1 MKRTIGMLGALAF
14 ILVVSVAA
22 WTVPDKGEGDHNHQ
36 SIMFQEYL
44 EVLSDGLQGNNF
56 VLSGCALTGGADMT
70 PAIAK
75 GAVMTAGVLKPV
87 TAGDVTIGTADA
99 TNPRFDLVVVNSSGT
114 KAVRAGTAAAVPKPP
129 ARTANDVVLYVC
141 YVPANDTSIET
152 TKCVDMRVFR
162 NGTPQVISKVT
173 TARTVNTSTA
183 ANSIW
188 ATAPV
193 IPNGLF
199 LTGKILRVRAGGNF
213 LLNSGTPTL
222 RLEILYGGTTMYS
235 FITAAATADADRR
248 AWHIDFEIA
257 AQANNDQAMAGDF
270 QMTDPLNATATP
282 TTGIGPWTNAAGS
295 EEGGFGIS
303 GSAAVDSD
311 AADRTLD
318 VRFTMNVSNA
328 ADEMVVEFATVE
340 LL

>member
-1 MKRTIGMLGALAF
+1 MNRTIGKLAALAF
-14 ILVVSVAA
+14 MLAVGLAA
-22 WTVPDKGEGDHNHQ
+22 WTIPDKGEGDHNHQ

-44 EVLSDGLQGNNF
+44 EVLSDGLQGNNY

-75 GAVMTAGVLKPV
+75 GAVVSAGVMFPV
-87 TAGDVTIGTADA
+87 TAGDVTIGTANA

-114 KAVRAGTAAAVPKPP
+114 KAVRAGTAAATPKPP

-152 TKCVDMRVFR
+152 TKCVDLRVFR
-162 NGTPQVISKVT
+162 NGTPMVIHKVT
-173 TARTVNTSTA
+173 TARTVDTSTA

-188 ATAPV
+188 ATPPV

-199 LTGKILRVRAGGNF
+199 LAGKILRVRAGGNF

-222 RLEILYGGTTMYS
+222 RLIVSYGGTTMYS

-248 AWHIDFEIA
+248 AWHLDFEIA
-257 AQANNDQAMAGDF
+257 AQGNSDQALAGVLDI
-270 QMTDPLNATATP
+270 TDILTATATP
-282 TTGIGPWTNAAGS
+282 TTGIGPFTNAAGS
-295 EEGGFGIS
+295 QEGGSAIS
-303 GSAAVDSD
+303 GAAAVDSN
-311 AADRTLD
+311 AVDRTLD
-318 VRFTMNVSNA
+318 VTFTMSVSNA
-328 ADEMVVEFATVE
+328 ADQMVVEYATVE